1 MIFNTLIFQDPDPSV
16 LTFTLQT
23 LNVILESEGGV
34 VINDNM
40 AKYLVRR
47 IDGGGMPGRRQ
58 IHRGPCTCMTS
69 TQGGVN

>member
-1 MIFNTLIFQDPDPSV
+1 MIFNTLILQDPDPSV

-47 IDGGGMPGRRQ
+47 IEGGGMPGRTQ
-58 IHRGPCTCMTS
+58 IPEVVHYTVGLS
-69 TQGGVN
+69 EVA

>member
-1 MIFNTLIFQDPDPSV
+1 M

-40 AKYLVRR
+40 ARYLVRR
-47 IDGGGMPGRRQ
+47 IDGGGMPGRTQ
-58 IHRGPCTCMTS
+58 IPEVGFYNIGLPE
-69 TQGGVN
+69 VA

>member
-1 MIFNTLIFQDPDPSV
+1 MNFNSVILQDPDPSV

-47 IDGGGMPGRRQ
+47 IEGGGMPGRAQ
-58 IHRGPCTCMTS
+58 IPEVGFYNIGLPE
-69 TQGGVN
+69 VA

>member
-1 MIFNTLIFQDPDPSV
+1 MNFNSVILQDPDPSV

-47 IDGGGMPGRRQ
+47 IEGGGMPGRRR
-58 IHRGPCTCMTS
+58 IPEVGSYTVGLPE
-69 TQGGVN
+69 VA